1 MGIVGKWSLAAVRNV
16 KLQMAATA
24 VSEPKPE
31 ARDESYHAEAAL
43 VTRFFIDANRFSNAD
58 ALRNLIADSVLA
70 DDSTGVQYWSLKSDV
85 RKRILRSVRTLP
97 EMRGILGR
105 VQRPLDDTTQQML
118 EAWIEQR
125 AQPLDRQS
133 PDELS
138 ATLQVI
144 DWMEGTDLATTLPPA
159 EVVRGLIEREN
170 FLRPFKLLVGDHFRG
185 RKIELAALDNYV
197 NGSGEVHSLTERP
210 PLLIHGPG
218 GMGKSTLVAR
228 FILDIFGK
236 GADAIPV
243 VYLDC
248 DRPGLVAEEPVT
260 MLAEAVRQLGL
271 QFPSFQRTAQ
281 SLRSAWLGEIA
292 RQRSEASDELESV
305 VLESGASRGRDQFLE
320 EFGVFVDDLRLGA
333 RPVLLVIDTFEEL
346 QYRSRD
352 FVAEMFHFLDEM
364 QQRLPRLRTVLSGR
378 NPVPDFTWEP
388 LKLRELD
395 QEAAQGYLEVLK
407 VESPQLRQALAKL
420 LHGNPLSLK
429 LAATAIVGSP
439 VDAADL
445 AELEDLTDDT
455 QIQGV
460 LYRRILGHIHEE
472 DVRNIAHPGLILR
485 RITADIIW
493 KVLAGPCEVKVR
505 TQAEGRRL
513 FRLLKDELALVT
525 PEGDAVRHRTDIRRV
540 MLGPLRKDQK
550 KKTDAI
556 QRAAIEYYQP
566 LTDVVSRAEEIYHR
580 LMLGQPVQDIES
592 RWMAGIE
599 DSLRTAVDELTGDA
613 RAYLASRLG
622 IELIDADW
630 DAVDQ
635 LTWEQ
640 YAARRAEDLIRL
652 DRAYD
657 ALDVLQRRSTRL
669 PSSPLYWL
677 EARTLRQL
685 GEVRSAR
692 EVARRGL
699 TQLPAQADLA
709 WLDLFVLFAECE
721 EALGDGVDWNQ
732 APSRFALLA
741 ERFPAEGRAAR
752 FAFAYLRL
760 ASRVN
765 YAGVETG
772 RLIGAALELM
782 ERLPDSELWRLE
794 PQLPPQEEFE
804 RYRRRK
810 GAPQAAAKQAQV
822 SYSLRSYDV
831 GELAEALKEALPT
844 TTDIVNALRSIR
856 IDYGAA
862 LRSIAGGNTLE
873 AVIEW
878 AGVNGRLDEFIS
890 SVAAYNPKASS
901 LRRFLTRFAAR
912 IDYQADDPFEAVLLA
927 GGRPFFGR
935 RILRDFLRKVAAGQ
949 AYPPVLTVDGPKG
962 SGKSYTSEFAHYIAQ
977 KTEAFTFASFQI
989 SSTWSLEDLIGTIH
1003 SRLAWRWD
1011 EDYRTE
1017 QNLDRRVSLY
1027 AEVVVNK
1034 ARRSRRPTLLLFE
1047 RDGEDVRPEVEDF
1060 ITQLARRASERSP
1073 LSLILIEFR
1082 FDTAETEL
1090 LGELSPEEVAAGI
1103 SRIAVDTKIS
1113 FSSTSDIE
1121 RITEA
1126 IVGSAGQPGETYN
1139 ARVNQA
1145 SGDILT
1151 LLAER
1156 SRPVPVMI
1164 SASHRDEEWQRRLRA
1179 LLDGKGLNV
1188 LEGLPPAGDS
1198 WRDKVE
1204 ATLDAAEVIIMLVS
1218 ADYLASTFAME
1229 VEFDRAIDRHR
1240 SGEAILIPVLLR
1252 TCPWQQTPLRDL
1264 QMLPSGAHP
1273 LAYLNDPDAGLQEVV
1288 EAVQQAAHQ
1297 RRILRNQPPPR
1308 NIQL

>member
-1 MGIVGKWSLAAVRNV
+1 VGIVNKWSLAAVRNV
-16 KLQMAATA
+16 KLQMAAASA
-24 VSEPKPE
+24 VLPE
-31 ARDESYHAEAAL
+31 QETRDEAYHPEAAL
-43 VTRFFIDANRFSNAD
+43 VTQFFIDIQRFTNAE
-58 ALRNLIADSVLA
+58 ALRNLIADSMLV
-70 DDSTGVQYWSLKSDV
+70 DDSSGVQYWSLKSDV
-85 RKRILRSVRTLP
+85 RKRVLRTVRTVP
-97 EMRGILGR
+97 AMRGILNR
-105 VQRPLDDTTQQML
+105 ARRPVNDTTQQVI

-125 AQPLDRQS
+125 AKPLDKQS
-133 PDELS
+133 AEELS

-159 EVVRGLIEREN
+159 DVVRGMVERQN

-197 NGSGEVHSLTERP
+197 NGSGEVHSLKERP

-218 GMGKSTLVAR
+218 GMGKSTLVAK
-228 FILDIFGK
+228 FILEVIDQGS
-236 GADAIPV
+236 AAPPV

-271 QFPSFQRTAQ
+271 QFPGYQRTAQ
-281 SLRSAWLGEIA
+281 SLRAAWLEQIA
-292 RQRSEASDELESV
+292 SQHSEASDALESV
-305 VLESGASRGRDQFLE
+305 VLESGASRGRDRFLE
-320 EFGVFVDDLRLGA
+320 EFGVFVDDLDLGG

-352 FVAEMFHFLDEM
+352 FVDELFQFLDEL
-364 QQRLPRLRTVLSGR
+364 QVRLPRLRTVLSGR
-378 NPVPDFTWEP
+378 NPVPDFAWEP

-429 LAATAIVGSP
+429 LAATAIGPKP
-439 VDAADL
+439 VDPKDL

-485 RITADIIW
+485 RITPDIIW
-493 KVLAGPCEVKVR
+493 KVLAGPCNVKVK
-505 TQAEGRRL
+505 TEAEGRRL
-513 FRLLKDELALVT
+513 FRLLKEELALVT
-525 PEGDAVRHRTDIRRV
+525 PEGNAVRHRTDIRRV
-540 MLGPLRKDQK
+540 MLAPLKKDQK
-550 KKTDAI
+550 ERTEAI
-556 QRAAIEYYQP
+556 QRAAIAYYEP
-566 LTDVVSRAEEIYHR
+566 YTDPVSRAEEIYHR
-580 LMLGQPVQDIES
+580 LMLDQPIQDIES
-592 RWMAGIE
+592 RWMPGIE
-599 DSLRTAVDELTGDA
+599 DSLRTAIDELTGNA
-613 RAYLASRLG
+613 RAYLASRLRV
-622 IELIDADW
+622 ELYDADW

-635 LTWEQ
+635 VTWEQ

-669 PSSPLYWL
+669 PSSQLYWL
-677 EARTLRQL
+677 ESRTLRQL
-685 GEVRSAR
+685 GEMRSAR

-699 TQLPAQADLA
+699 AELPSPADLS

-721 EALGDGVDWNQ
+721 ETLGDGVDWAQ
-732 APSRFALLA
+732 APARFATLT
-741 ERFPAEGRAAR
+741 ERFTGEGRAAR

-760 ASRVN
+760 ADRAH
-765 YAGVETG
+765 YAGIEVG
-772 RLIGAALELM
+772 RLISQTLELM
-782 ERLPDSELWRLE
+782 ERLPDAELWRLE

-804 RYRRRK
+804 RYRHRK

-822 SYSLRSYDV
+822 SYALRGYDV

-856 IDYGAA
+856 IDYSAA
-862 LRSIAGGNTLE
+862 LRAITGGNPLE
-873 AVIEW
+873 SVIEW
-878 AGVNGRLDEFIS
+878 AGTNGKLDEFIS

-912 IDYQADDPFEAVLLA
+912 IDYNADDPFEAVLLA

-935 RILRDFLRKVAAGQ
+935 RTLRTFLRNVAEGKAD
-949 AYPPVLTVDGPKG
+949 PPVLTVNGPKG

-977 KTEAFTFASFQI
+977 KTEAFTFASFQLT
-989 SSTWSLEDLIGTIH
+989 SHWSLEDVIGTIH
-1003 SRLAWRWD
+1003 ARLTWRWD
-1011 EDYRTE
+1011 DDYRTE
-1017 QNLDRRVSLY
+1017 ANMERRVALY
-1027 AEVVVNK
+1027 AEMIVNK
-1034 ARRSRRPTLLLFE
+1034 ARRSRKPTLLLFE
-1047 RDGEDVRPEVEDF
+1047 REGEPIRPEVLDF
-1060 ITQLARRASERSP
+1060 IQQLARRASERTP
-1073 LSLILIEFR
+1073 LSLILIEFP
-1082 FDTAETEL
+1082 FDRAEIEL

-1121 RITEA
+1121 RITDA
-1126 IVGSAGQPGETYN
+1126 IVGSAGQAGESYN

-1156 SRPVPVMI
+1156 SRPVSVMI
-1164 SASHRDEEWQRRLRA
+1164 SASHRDEEWQHRLQA
-1179 LLDGKGLNV
+1179 LLDGKGLTLV
-1188 LEGLPPAGDS
+1188 GDRLNPGDN
-1198 WRDKVE
+1198 WREKME
-1204 ATLDAAEVIIMLVS
+1204 AALDSAEIIVILVS
-1218 ADYLASTFAME
+1218 ADYLASTFSME
-1229 VEFDRAIDRHR
+1229 VEFTRAMERHH
-1240 SGEAILIPVLLR
+1240 SGEAVVIPVLLR
-1252 TCPWQQTPLRDL
+1252 TCPWQQTPLREL
-1264 QMLPSGAHP
+1264 QMLPSGAKP
-1273 LAYLNDPDAGLQEVV
+1273 LAYMKEPDAGLAEVA
-1288 EAVQQAAHQ
+1288 EAIQRTAHQ
-1297 RRILRNQPPPR
+1297 RRILRNQPPQA
-1308 NIQL
+1308 NIQ